1 MRAVLDVNVLVAAVL
16 SGRGAPARLL
26 EMWLEGTFEL
36 VVSPGLLA
44 ELEAVLAYPRVR
56 AHVTAGEGRRLV
68 ALLEAGALM
77 VRDPSE
83 QPPVSPSDPDDAYLV
98 ALAAAAGAV
107 LVTGD
112 AGLLALGASG
122 FPVVSPGAFL
132 LRLEG
137 TEEPGR

>member
-56 AHVTAGEGRRLV
+56 AHVTAEEARRLV

-98 ALAAAAGAV
+98 ALPAAAGAV

-112 AGLLALGASG
+112 VGLLALGAGG
-122 FPVVSPGAFL
+122 FPVLSPGAFL

-137 TEEPGR
+137 TEGPGR